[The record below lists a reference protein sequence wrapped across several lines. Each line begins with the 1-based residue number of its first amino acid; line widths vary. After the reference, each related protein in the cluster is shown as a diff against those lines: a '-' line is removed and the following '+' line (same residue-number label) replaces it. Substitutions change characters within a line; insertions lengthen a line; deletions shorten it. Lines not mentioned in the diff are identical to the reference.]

1 MIFKSYLLEKNIDQA
16 LNCKIFLFYGENE
29 GLKKEFKEK
38 LKKKIKNKIIIF
50 FQEEIIKNRD
60 LLSNEVL
67 NRSLFDSEKT
77 IFIEQTDDKILKII
91 EKFENIENV
100 RIFLFA
106 SVLNKKSKLRDF
118 FDKSKIFG
126 VTACYVDNELTIKMI
141 IQEKLRD
148 LKGLTPTIVNYI
160 VKNVG
165 LDRDKINN
173 EIEKIKIYFNNSKI
187 EPQKLD
193 ALLNFAA
200 NDDFNQL
207 KDEALNGNKIKTNKL
222 IADTIL
228 EDEKSIYYLSVIN
241 MRAQGLYE
249 VTGKTEK
256 NEDMESAVS
265 ALKPPIFWKD
275 KPNFILQTKKWN
287 PKKLKSILNKTYN
300 LELEIKSNSSINK
313 NVLMKKLIV
322 DICELANS

>member
-141 IQEKLRD
+141 MF
-148 LKGLTPTIVNYI
+148 
-160 VKNVG
+160 NV
-165 LDRDKINN
+165 
-173 EIEKIKIYFNNSKI
+173 
-187 EPQKLD
+187 
-193 ALLNFAA
+193 
-200 NDDFNQL
+200 
-207 KDEALNGNKIKTNKL
+207 
-222 IADTIL
+222 
-228 EDEKSIYYLSVIN
+228 V
-241 MRAQGLYE
+241 
-249 VTGKTEK
+249 
-256 NEDMESAVS
+256 
-265 ALKPPIFWKD
+265 
-275 KPNFILQTKKWN
+275 
-287 PKKLKSILNKTYN
+287 
-300 LELEIKSNSSINK
+300 
-313 NVLMKKLIV
+313 
-322 DICELANS
+322 